1 VTIAVRGTRAEAS
14 TVTGVS
20 ATYSVTRADTTQG
33 DVIVVW
39 LIQDVNNKQTFTV
52 TDNAAGGTNVYT
64 QFDGTLDAPPADGG
78 SQTMF
83 LAVAKA
89 TESLTITVTYAI
101 PVATNAIWA
110 ELVSGSAGLPPAGA
124 AAGQVQIA
132 AGNGADAV
140 TSTNATP
147 DADYAAW
154 LIVGLA
160 SCETN
165 LSAPGAGT
173 GFTSGG
179 TGWLFGGGT
188 PSTRSESKRVTSSAA
203 AAATFTAT
211 APGDDFTVHGI
222 ILSEAS
228 GDSLFFGSGTTS

>member
-1 VTIAVRGTRAEAS
+1 VTIAVRGTRVESS
-14 TVTGVS
+14 TITGVS
-20 ATYSVTRADTTQG
+20 ATYSLTRADATKG

-52 TDNAAGGTNVYT
+52 TDNAAGGSNVYK

-101 PVATNAIWA
+101 PVATNAMWI

-132 AGNGADAV
+132 APSGTDSV

-154 LIVGLA
+154 LILGIA

-165 LSAPGAGT
+165 LSAPGSGT
-173 GFTSGG
+173 GFTNNG
-179 TGWLFGGGT
+179 TGWLFGGVT
-188 PSTRSESKRVTSSAA
+188 PSTKSESKRVTSSAA
-203 AAATFTAT
+203 AAATFTPT
-211 APGDDFTVHGI
+211 AAGDDWTNHVI